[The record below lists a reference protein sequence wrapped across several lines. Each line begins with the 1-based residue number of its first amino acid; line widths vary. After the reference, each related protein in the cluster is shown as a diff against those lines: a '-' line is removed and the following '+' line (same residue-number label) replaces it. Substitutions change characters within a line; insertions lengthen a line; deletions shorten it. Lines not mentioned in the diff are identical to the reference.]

1 MYRNKRKGSADMTA
15 CYKKMV
21 NPKTEA
27 AKLILFLSLTAFSG
41 RIHDFLHS
49 ALAERYGGLNA
60 DYILRLLALL
70 QLILILIYACRRFLL
85 FCRKNCDSL
94 LLLGIA
100 GHRIPGLFFLANLPL
115 FCLEI
120 FLTAVLKPDFSG
132 IGWSVILSGILNTFL
147 ILFGAILLM
156 QSPLY
161 KCRIFLPG
169 AATIGAGGLLYASSL
184 NYQSA
189 YALLMQHP
197 LSRFLFSQ
205 YHNFTFGKLAAALSL
220 CALLLYLSG
229 TRYPGTDQPEHAGKS
244 ANLAGDLWHRFGGRL
259 IWKKNYLY
267 LYRNADFVI
276 WKLFSSFLLLIAWQS
291 MGGTAPMLL
300 LIYVLCLAA
309 ASYLPDSCQLESE
322 CRFIYLTSDRTYP
335 EMLRGQIAGGTL
347 LIGDN
352 VLLILLFMRADP
364 LSFLCALGSVLFLSA
379 YLTNALCSGYPEHV
393 SKISFIKA
401 IAVMHIPLY
410 SLIKALRDYRRGRDN
425 WTNWK
430 YIERNE
436 KEKYS

>member
-1 MYRNKRKGSADMTA
+1 
-15 CYKKMV
+15 
-21 NPKTEA
+21 
-27 AKLILFLSLTAFSG
+27 
-41 RIHDFLHS
+41 
-49 ALAERYGGLNA
+49 
-60 DYILRLLALL
+60 
-70 QLILILIYACRRFLL
+70 
-85 FCRKNCDSL
+85 
-94 LLLGIA
+94 
-100 GHRIPGLFFLANLPL
+100 
-115 FCLEI
+115 
-120 FLTAVLKPDFSG
+120 
-132 IGWSVILSGILNTFL
+132 
-147 ILFGAILLM
+147 
-156 QSPLY
+156 
-161 KCRIFLPG
+161 
-169 AATIGAGGLLYASSL
+169 
-184 NYQSA
+184 
-189 YALLMQHP
+189 
-197 LSRFLFSQ
+197 
-205 YHNFTFGKLAAALSL
+205 
-220 CALLLYLSG
+220 
-229 TRYPGTDQPEHAGKS
+229 
-244 ANLAGDLWHRFGGRL
+244 
-259 IWKKNYLY
+259 
-267 LYRNADFVI
+267 
-276 WKLFSSFLLLIAWQS
+276 

-393 SKISFIKA
+393 SKMSFIKA

-436 KEKYS
+436 KEQYS

>member
-1 MYRNKRKGSADMTA
+1 MAA
-15 CYKKMV
+15 CYKNMV

-41 RIHDFLHS
+41 SIHDFLHS

-147 ILFGAILLM
+147 ILFGATLLM

-161 KCRIFLPG
+161 KCRIFLLG

-205 YHNFTFGKLAAALSL
+205 YHNFTLGKLAAALSL

-291 MGGTAPMLL
+291 MGGTVPMLL

-309 ASYLPDSCQLESE
+309 ASYLPDSCQLEE
-322 CRFIYLTSDRTYP
+322 MHPPLEKLYENLYFID
-335 EMLRGQIAGGTL
+335 
-347 LIGDN
+347 
-352 VLLILLFMRADP
+352 
-364 LSFLCALGSVLFLSA
+364 
-379 YLTNALCSGYPEHV
+379 
-393 SKISFIKA
+393 
-401 IAVMHIPLY
+401 
-410 SLIKALRDYRRGRDN
+410 
-425 WTNWK
+425 
-430 YIERNE
+430 
-436 KEKYS
+436 

>member
-1 MYRNKRKGSADMTA
+1 
-15 CYKKMV
+15 
-21 NPKTEA
+21 
-27 AKLILFLSLTAFSG
+27 
-41 RIHDFLHS
+41 
-49 ALAERYGGLNA
+49 
-60 DYILRLLALL
+60 
-70 QLILILIYACRRFLL
+70 
-85 FCRKNCDSL
+85 
-94 LLLGIA
+94 
-100 GHRIPGLFFLANLPL
+100 
-115 FCLEI
+115 
-120 FLTAVLKPDFSG
+120 
-132 IGWSVILSGILNTFL
+132 
-147 ILFGAILLM
+147 
-156 QSPLY
+156 
-161 KCRIFLPG
+161 
-169 AATIGAGGLLYASSL
+169 
-184 NYQSA
+184 
-189 YALLMQHP
+189 
-197 LSRFLFSQ
+197 
-205 YHNFTFGKLAAALSL
+205 
-220 CALLLYLSG
+220 
-229 TRYPGTDQPEHAGKS
+229 
-244 ANLAGDLWHRFGGRL
+244 
-259 IWKKNYLY
+259 
-267 LYRNADFVI
+267 
-276 WKLFSSFLLLIAWQS
+276 

-309 ASYLPDSCQLESE
+309 ASYLPDSCQLEAE

-436 KEKYS
+436 KEQYS

>member
-1 MYRNKRKGSADMTA
+1 MAA
-15 CYKKMV
+15 CYKNMV

-60 DYILRLLALL
+60 DYILRLLARL

-100 GHRIPGLFFLANLPL
+100 GHRIPGLFCLANLPL

-161 KCRIFLPG
+161 KCRIFLLG

-189 YALLMQHP
+189 YALLMQRSADFSFLSIIISHLESWRP
-197 LSRFLFSQ
+197 LCRSAPSCCICPARGIPEPISRNTPGNQ
-205 YHNFTFGKLAAALSL
+205 PIWQEI
-220 CALLLYLSG
+220 SG
-229 TRYPGTDQPEHAGKS
+229 TVS
-244 ANLAGDLWHRFGGRL
+244 A
-259 IWKKNYLY
+259 
-267 LYRNADFVI
+267 AD
-276 WKLFSSFLLLIAWQS
+276 
-291 MGGTAPMLL
+291 
-300 LIYVLCLAA
+300 
-309 ASYLPDSCQLESE
+309 
-322 CRFIYLTSDRTYP
+322 
-335 EMLRGQIAGGTL
+335 
-347 LIGDN
+347 
-352 VLLILLFMRADP
+352 
-364 LSFLCALGSVLFLSA
+364 
-379 YLTNALCSGYPEHV
+379 
-393 SKISFIKA
+393 
-401 IAVMHIPLY
+401 
-410 SLIKALRDYRRGRDN
+410 
-425 WTNWK
+425 
-430 YIERNE
+430 
-436 KEKYS
+436 